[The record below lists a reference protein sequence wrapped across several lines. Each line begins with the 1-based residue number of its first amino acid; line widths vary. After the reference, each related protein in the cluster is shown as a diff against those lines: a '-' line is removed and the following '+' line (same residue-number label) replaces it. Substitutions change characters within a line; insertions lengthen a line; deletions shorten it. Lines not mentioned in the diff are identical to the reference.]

1 MKAVAWG
8 AALALSIILLKVSL
22 DGATRLATAMDDES
36 FAFGLAHALLPLGAA
51 AAAWVILIRRGRR
64 SELPTR
70 EELER
75 EERAW
80 ALLAIAF
87 LIAAFTALALGE
99 RAVIALTVSAIALA
113 PVLLAYILTS

>member
-8 AALALSIILLKVSL
+8 VALVLSIILLKVSL
-22 DGATRLATAMDDES
+22 DGATRLATATDDES

-51 AAAWVILIRRGRR
+51 ATAWVILIRRGRR
-64 SELPTR
+64 ELPTR
-70 EELER
+70 GELER

-99 RAVIALTVSAIALA
+99 RAAIALAVFAIALA
-113 PVLLAYILTS
+113 PVLLAYILAS